1 MTTKQIL
8 SAVAIAVF
16 ACVCSAPALFAQ
28 ATAKAAKAEFVDDA
42 AQVSSMTSV
51 TSVSPTNVDLHA
63 LKGQMEAFENLLN
76 HSIQQAFGDQP
87 FSILQDAKG
96 SYLPGYGI
104 AFSMEV
110 NLHPLRLI
118 TPFDMRPYTADEL
131 QKAREAKLTR
141 IRQLKTQLT
150 QLLLEHGS
158 SLNAMAPEQNIALV
172 VHLFNLPSE
181 SADLPTQLSMSVDRR
196 MLVDYQGRRLSAA
209 DFQKAGT
216 FIEF

>member
-1 MTTKQIL
+1 MRAKRIL
-8 SAVAIAVF
+8 KTAGAALMVSIAALWSIQAVQ
-16 ACVCSAPALFAQ
+16 AQ
-28 ATAKAAKAEFVDDA
+28 VPTKAASAEMLDEVT
-42 AQVSSMTSV
+42 QVSG
-51 TSVSPTNVDLHA
+51 VSPTNVDLHA
-63 LKGQMEAFENLLN
+63 LKGQIEVFENLLN
-76 HSIQQAFGDQP
+76 HGIQQAFGDQP

-104 AFSMEV
+104 AFTMEV

-118 TPFDMRPYTADEL
+118 TPFDMRPYSAEEL
-131 QKAREAKLTR
+131 RKARDTKLAR
-141 IRQLKTQLT
+141 IRQLKNQLT
-150 QLLLEHGS
+150 QLLLEQGS

-196 MLVDYQGRRLSAA
+196 MLLDYQGRRLTAA
-209 DFQKAGT
+209 EFQKAGT